1 MVLSCKGQRIESRR
15 EVSTHATN
23 SPYKGIVGSTTW
35 KVNLDDLP
43 DDALALRAQEGEE
56 DAATVLYRRCWPIA
70 RGISKERGLPEEEW
84 DQLLVDVFLN
94 CVAPG
99 RFDPARGRF
108 GAYFRAA
115 AENEARRL
123 HQRRRSKHRSVESLD
138 AMVAA
143 GHAVEL
149 DSLRQPQVLDEQGV
163 QLRAA
168 ARSLVAEW
176 RDARTR
182 QRQRRLWASI
192 TEALFLDEL
201 PVAEAAVT
209 LGTTPKSIH
218 NCLKRHIRPAITAR
232 INGPYGSQTSTR
244 DGAGADPAPSP
255 TLQRNDTPPC
265 QC

>member
-1 MVLSCKGQRIESRR
+1 MIAAAHQLIGGGHTVVLSCKGQRIESRR

-43 DDALALRAQEGEE
+43 DDALALRAQEGEQ

-143 GHAVEL
+143 GRAVEL
-149 DSLRQPQVLDEQGV
+149 ESLRQPQVLDEQGV

-176 RDARTR
+176 RDARTGN
-182 QRQRRLWASI
+182 AS
-192 TEALFLDEL
+192 AGSGR
-201 PVAEAAVT
+201 AS
-209 LGTTPKSIH
+209 PKRCSSTSFQSP
-218 NCLKRHIRPAITAR
+218 RPR
-232 INGPYGSQTSTR
+232 PRWGRP
-244 DGAGADPAPSP
+244 PSP
-255 TLQRNDTPPC
+255 STTA
-265 QC
+265 